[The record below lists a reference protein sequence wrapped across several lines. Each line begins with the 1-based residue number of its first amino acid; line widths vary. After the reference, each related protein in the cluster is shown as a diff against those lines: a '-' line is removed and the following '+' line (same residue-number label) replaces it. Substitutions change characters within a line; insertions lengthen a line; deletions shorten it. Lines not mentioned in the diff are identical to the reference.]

1 MNLREPVKT
10 EQFQNL
16 ADYVSY
22 CKVSEKEKGRER
34 EGKRELEKA
43 RYRINNTSFPK
54 HGES

>member
-1 MNLREPVKT
+1 M
-10 EQFQNL
+10 

-22 CKVSEKEKGRER
+22 CKVCERERERR

>member
-22 CKVSEKEKGRER
+22 CKVSERER
-34 EGKRELEKA
+34 ERERERESVKR
-43 RYRINNTSFPK
+43 RDTV
-54 HGES
+54 